1 MEPYKKPRDGPLD
14 LSTALH
20 IVVVETVKDYLDN
33 GGPEVART
41 ELKRMSIT
49 FRKNKAWPQAC
60 CDAEALINQHLMK
73 QQQQQLQDLS
83 NMLLSM
89 MAASQKLVASQ
100 PPPAAP
106 PPNTQHP
113 TPRSAQRDACQSK
126 NTQHPTPNL
135 SVSHICWSL
144 KTLQAEEYKNGKP
157 LFTQANHW
165 QAVFRILVDQG
176 MFRDNDYDGF
186 DEWMRNNIPKEL
198 STNYNK
204 NSVKNISQTLYN
216 KPLERWTYD
225 PALEK
230 TRQPFERMQTIAKR
244 FQELLF
250 LPDGLPAT

>member
-1 MEPYKKPRDGPLD
+1 MQPDKKPRAGPQISSATFLEFVVEAVQYNLNNGGENAARRVLSLLTDAYSYRDD
-14 LSTALH
+14 LSLA
-20 IVVVETVKDYLDN
+20 
-33 GGPEVART
+33 
-41 ELKRMSIT
+41 KR
-49 FRKNKAWPQAC
+49 KA
-60 CDAEALINQHLMK
+60 DVLINQHLMN
-73 QQQQQLQDLS
+73 QQQQQRQQQQQDLS

-89 MAASQKLVASQ
+89 MAASQKLAAPQ

-113 TPRSAQRDACQSK
+113 TP

-230 TRQPFERMQTIAKR
+230 TRLPFERMQTIAKR

>member
-73 QQQQQLQDLS
+73 QLQQQQQDLS

-89 MAASQKLVASQ
+89 MAASQKLAAPQ

-106 PPNTQHP
+106 P
-113 TPRSAQRDACQSK
+113 S

>member
-14 LSTALH
+14 LSTALY

-73 QQQQQLQDLS
+73 QQQQDMNNL
-83 NMLLSM
+83 LLSM
-89 MAASQKLVASQ
+89 MAASQKLAAPQ

-113 TPRSAQRDACQSK
+113 TPA
-126 NTQHPTPNL
+126 TQQPTPNL

>member
-14 LSTALH
+14 LSAALY

-33 GGPEVART
+33 GGPEVARA
-41 ELKRMSIT
+41 ELERMSIT

-73 QQQQQLQDLS
+73 QLQQQQQDLS

-89 MAASQKLVASQ
+89 MAASQKL
-100 PPPAAP
+100 AAP
-106 PPNTQHP
+106 QPNTQHP
-113 TPRSAQRDACQSK
+113 TPA
-126 NTQHPTPNL
+126 TQQPTPNL

-186 DEWMRNNIPKEL
+186 DEWMHNNIPKEL

-244 FQELLF
+244 FLELLF